1 MLVANEEAK
10 VLLMPCGTPLLWAEE
25 LDITHH
31 IKQAVT
37 LLWAQY
43 NFSCLLYAKSLARNT
58 FFQNMK
64 HNILCSLHYLK
75 RGNVVHNF
83 TFIAYF

>member
-1 MLVANEEAK
+1 MGATWGPLAAAA
-10 VLLMPCGTPLLWAEE
+10 MGTRSER
-25 LDITHH
+25 DITRRV
-31 IKQAVT
+31 KQTVT
-37 LLWAQY
+37 LLWAPY
-43 NFSCLLYAKSLARNT
+43 NFPSLPHAKSSARNT

-64 HNILCSLHYLK
+64 HNISCSLHYLK